1 MKRPT
6 LIDLG
11 TAACG
16 TTFPGGSLR
25 IRKQLAD
32 NSLVSEPLDHLTF
45 RAYWRRA
52 SDSGTLVKEE
62 ELQLATADTVV
73 LPPFSLFNVADNYF
87 LTVFSTSEGGDK
99 FEIYR
104 GKISLSASPALP

>member
-16 TTFPGGSLR
+16 TTFPGGALR
-25 IRKQLAD
+25 IRKQLPD

-45 RAYWRRA
+45 TAYWRRT
-52 SDSGTLVKEE
+52 SDSGTLVKQEDL
-62 ELQLATADTVV
+62 ELANPDTVV
-73 LPPFSLFNVADNYF
+73 LPAFSLFNVADNYF
-87 LTVFSTSEGGDK
+87 LTIFSTSEGGDK